1 MHFITADKDT
11 CNIYAQKILQ
21 LTTLKFFSS
30 SKIRPALYFEQTMLL
45 FWTPLFK
52 HGIQYANGS
61 LITALRDTMH
71 SIGG

>member
-45 FWTPLFK
+45 F
-52 HGIQYANGS
+52 
-61 LITALRDTMH
+61 
-71 SIGG
+71 